1 MKTVLITAIAGD
13 IAQGVATIVRA
24 AFPKWRLI
32 GSDIHPRHGGNL
44 FVDTLLEAPRADA
57 PGYDAWL
64 DDVVGREGVD
74 IVIPMSEAELL
85 HLSGN
90 RIVEELGAKFIMANA
105 KAIEV
110 GSDKLWTAQYLG
122 SIGCERPWT
131 IPAEEF
137 DATTPLPCIFKP
149 RRSAGSKGI
158 FICSSAAEV
167 QFHRAGHP
175 PAVLQELLLP
185 AEKEVTCAIFRCAKG
200 KTAVLQLLRSLV
212 GGFTGWAQVIDE
224 PEINEQCTRLAEALD
239 LRGSINAQ
247 LRLTDRGPRI
257 FEINPRFSSTVF
269 MRHLMGF
276 QDVVWSL
283 QEALGEDPQFAF
295 PEVGTTAVRVQGAA
309 VLTKRSNG
317 ASL

>member
-1 MKTVLITAIAGD
+1 MKTILITAIAGD
-13 IAQGVATIVRA
+13 IAQGVATIVRET
-24 AFPKWRLI
+24 FPQWRLI
-32 GSDIHPRHGGNL
+32 GTDIHPRHGGAL
-44 FVDTLLEAPRADA
+44 FVDMLLEAPRADA

-64 DDVVGREGVD
+64 KQLIDREKVE

-90 RIVEELGAKFIMANA
+90 SIVEDAGAKFIMASA

-110 GSDKLWTAQYLG
+110 GSDKLWTSQYLA

-167 QFHRAGHP
+167 EFHRAAHP
-175 PAVLQELLLP
+175 SAVLQELLLP
-185 AEKEVTCAIFRCAKG
+185 PDKEVTCAIFRSANG

-224 PEINEQCTRLAEALD
+224 PEINAQCMRLAEALD

-257 FEINPRFSSTVF
+257 FEINPRFSSTVY
-269 MRHLMGF
+269 MRHRMGF

-283 QEALGEDPQFAF
+283 QEALGGDPQFAC

-309 VLTKRSNG
+309 VLTTPRTGTSI
-317 ASL
+317 